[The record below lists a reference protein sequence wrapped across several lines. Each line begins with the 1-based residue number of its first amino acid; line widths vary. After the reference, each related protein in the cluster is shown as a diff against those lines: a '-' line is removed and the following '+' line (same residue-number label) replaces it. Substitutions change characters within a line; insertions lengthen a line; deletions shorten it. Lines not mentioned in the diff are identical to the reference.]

1 MASIKQQP
9 NGKWR
14 YRVRYKENGKFRE
27 VSKSGFRTKRDAQ
40 SAANEIESKIS
51 DGLSICDSNMLLR
64 DYLEI

>member
-14 YRVRYKENGKFRE
+14 YRIRYKENGKFRE

-40 SAANEIESKIS
+40 AAANE
-51 DGLSICDSNMLLR
+51 
-64 DYLEI
+64 LERIGRAHV

>member
-27 VSKSGFRTKRDAQ
+27 VSKSGFRTKRMHSQQQTRLNRKFQTD
-40 SAANEIESKIS
+40 
-51 DGLSICDSNMLLR
+51 
-64 DYLEI
+64 